1 MNATDAVSCLLCLQP
16 DEYGSMIKVCVPPGR
31 IPPSSEKVICRRCAG
46 AILKAGEQ
54 ADEPLP
60 ESGFLFD
67 PSVPD
72 RPLETKVEGGETDE
86 NENYV
91 SGERLPKSDT
101 GND

>member
-31 IPPSSEKVICRRCAG
+31 IPPSPERVICRRCAG
-46 AILKAGEQ
+46 AILKASEQ

-60 ESGFLFD
+60 EATFQWDKPADDLAD
-67 PSVPD
+67 EVIELV
-72 RPLETKVEGGETDE
+72 RETDE

-91 SGERLPKSDT
+91 SGEKLPKRDT
-101 GND
+101 